1 MSVDLDLFST
11 TDFNTENVLAAIGNA
26 FPNFRYSRP
35 GSVGI
40 FGYIGDLKTDFVRNH
55 HFRHIGQPV
64 IENGIRIISAP
75 DIGAMK
81 LGAILRRA
89 VKKDFWDI
97 AELMDHYSMEELIEF
112 YNKKYPNQQLLISI
126 PQALTYF
133 IEAEE
138 SEDPVCLKGQN

>member
-1 MSVDLDLFST
+1 M
-11 TDFNTENVLAAIGNA
+11 AAIGNA